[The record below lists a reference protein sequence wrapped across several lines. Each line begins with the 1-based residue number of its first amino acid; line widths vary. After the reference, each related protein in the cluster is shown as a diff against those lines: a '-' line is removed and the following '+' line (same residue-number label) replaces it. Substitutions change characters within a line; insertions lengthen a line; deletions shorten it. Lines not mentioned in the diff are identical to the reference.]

1 MSLYEKRVGTVIVA
15 EAVPNATAAESS
27 ELDISN
33 EPVVV
38 MHIRYE
44 ADGASKTLRLYPEVR
59 IVVAGTAVWVP
70 ALSASLDVAGATI
83 DAEGYLPLDG
93 ASPILDVPGISGVEV
108 AVTLHIPVPTGD
120 RFRVRYLEDGYAAP
134 APATLSIY
142 AAAARGAS

>member
-1 MSLYEKRVGTVIVA
+1 MSLYEKRAVSAIVA
-15 EAVPNATAAESS
+15 EAVPIATAATSS
-27 ELDISN
+27 ELDIAN
-33 EPVVV
+33 EPLVVV
-38 MHIRYE
+38 HVHYE
-44 ADGASKTLRLYPEVR
+44 ADGAAKTLRLYPEVR

-70 ALSASLDVAGATI
+70 ALSASLDVSGAVI

-134 APATLSIY
+134 EPATLSIY